1 MRDLN
6 GNMDKGFEGFL
17 NSWKTIYIYI
27 NYLKFWMRG
36 LDREEIE
43 NNFVKD
49 EKLFK
54 ILNKIWKKNDV

>member
-1 MRDLN
+1 
-6 GNMDKGFEGFL
+6 
-17 NSWKTIYIYI
+17 
-27 NYLKFWMRG
+27 MRG

-54 ILNKIWKKNDV
+54 ILNKIWKKNDVQMQSFNLK

>member
-1 MRDLN
+1 
-6 GNMDKGFEGFL
+6 
-17 NSWKTIYIYI
+17 
-27 NYLKFWMRG
+27 MRG
-36 LDREEIE
+36 LNREEIE